1 MSDERRAG
9 IIVFDRT
16 MSRILLVQ
24 SKRTGKWGFTKG
36 HTEMCDVTMLETA
49 VREVEEE
56 SGYIEGVHYN
66 LIGMHDPIYLRDRPY
81 WKAVLHSDELPKLNN
96 NEHEKDHSGIGWFT
110 IRQMSNL
117 KLNKDVRIWLQSR
130 N

>member
-9 IIVFDRT
+9 IILFDRT

-36 HTEMCDVTMLETA
+36 HAEMCDVSMLETA

-56 SGYIEGVHYN
+56 SGYVEGVDYN
-66 LIGMHDPIYLRDRPY
+66 LISPIHLRDRPY
-81 WKAVLHSDELPKLNN
+81 WTAVLHSDELPKLNN

-110 IRQMSNL
+110 MRQIGYL
-117 KLNKDVRIWLQSR
+117 KLNKDVTLWLQLR
-130 N
+130 R